1 VPLATLTYFSAKTF
15 NLKDK
20 PSVVVAMDK
29 QYRITNTEKTDLPL
43 IFEFFEHS
51 INYQEKHGYPAWRH
65 YDKDVVVKEVENK
78 NQYKI
83 LVESAIA
90 MVFSVRYSDNLIW
103 RELDEGDSIYL
114 HRIVVNPVF
123 KGRKLFGVIL
133 EWAKDHVKQKGLRSI
148 RMDTW
153 ADNPTIINYYKTFGF
168 QFVQNYTTPDSP
180 ELPVHNR
187 RLPMTLLEYKLDN
200 N

>member
-1 VPLATLTYFSAKTF
+1 MATFFYLSAKIID
-15 NLKDK
+15 LKDTLY
-20 PSVVVAMDK
+20 VVIAMNA
-29 QYRITNTEKTDLPL
+29 QYLITNTEKSDLPL

-51 INYQEKHGYPAWRH
+51 INYQEKHGYPAWKH
-65 YDKDVVVKEVENK
+65 YDKDVIVKDVENK

-83 LVESAIA
+83 MVESTMA
-90 MVFSVRYSDNLIW
+90 MVFSVRYSDKLIW
-103 RELDEGDSIYL
+103 RELDNGDSIYL

-123 KGRKLFGVIL
+123 KGQKLFGVIL
-133 EWAKDHVKQKGLRSI
+133 NWAKDHVRQKALRSI

-168 QFVQNYTTPDSP
+168 QFIENYTTPDIP

-187 RLPMTLLEYKLDN
+187 KLPMTLLEYKLN
-200 N
+200 ND

>member
-1 VPLATLTYFSAKTF
+1 
-15 NLKDK
+15 
-20 PSVVVAMDK
+20 MDK
-29 QYRITNTEKTDLPL
+29 QYRITNTEKSDLPL

-65 YDKDVVVKEVENK
+65 YDKDVVAKDLENK

-90 MVFSVRYSDNLIW
+90 MVFSVRYSDKLIW

-133 EWAKDHVKQKGLRSI
+133 DWAKDHVKQKGLRSI

-168 QFVQNYTTPDSP
+168 QFIEKYTTPDST

-187 RLPMTLLEYKLDN
+187 NLPLTLLEYKLN
-200 N
+200 ND

>member
-1 VPLATLTYFSAKTF
+1 MF
-15 NLKDK
+15 
-20 PSVVVAMDK
+20 VVVAMDK
-29 QYRITNTEKTDLPL
+29 QYQITNTEKSDLPL
-43 IFEFFEHS
+43 VFEFFEHS
-51 INYQEKHGYPAWRH
+51 ISYQEKHGYPAWRH
-65 YDKDVVVKEVENK
+65 YDKNVVVKDVENK

-83 LVESAIA
+83 LVDSVIA
-90 MVFSVRYSDNLIW
+90 MVFSIRYSDKLIW

-114 HRIVVNPVF
+114 HRIVVNPAL

-133 EWAKDHVKQKGLRSI
+133 DWAIDHVKQKGLRSI

-168 QFVQNYTTPDSP
+168 QFIENYTTPDSP

-187 RLPMTLLEYKLDN
+187 NLPMTLLEYKVNYD
-200 N
+200 